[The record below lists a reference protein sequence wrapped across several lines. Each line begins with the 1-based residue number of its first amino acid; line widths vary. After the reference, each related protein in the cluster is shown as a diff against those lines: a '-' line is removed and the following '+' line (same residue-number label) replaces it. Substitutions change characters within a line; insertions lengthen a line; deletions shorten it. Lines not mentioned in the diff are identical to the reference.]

1 MAQRPGQR
9 SGQRSGR
16 GEAADPGFQDL
27 VREDL
32 KTGKFRPVYLLAGED
47 ILRVEGVVEKI
58 RKDALGESGAAFNYH
73 VFRGDQT
80 PIARVI
86 QQALALPMLG
96 KLQVIWLKHAE
107 QCVGD
112 ADGAAAVEKYLARP
126 VPETILIMSSDKADK
141 RKRWVKLCQSEGWYF
156 DFSPPTGDALM
167 QWVLKAAQKES
178 LPLAPD
184 QARLLVEL
192 VGGDLMSLKS
202 EIDKL
207 ALMCEDRGRALSAEE
222 LGEIIMDQAALEG
235 YEITAALEPGRAA
248 EVLRTWFRLAEW
260 GRSAH
265 ELAPLLLARIR
276 KGALLAACRDEGLRD
291 GEIASL
297 SAQNPYSFRFLEP
310 MVRGMGLEGLS
321 RGLEIALDADRR
333 LKGSPLKPEL
343 VVEKTI
349 LELCREPD
357 GRRPAAARPRKD

>member
-1 MAQRPGQR
+1 
-9 SGQRSGR
+9 
-16 GEAADPGFQDL
+16 

>member
-1 MAQRPGQR
+1 MVQRG
-9 SGQRSGR
+9 GR

-47 ILRVEGVVEKI
+47 ALRVEGVVDRI
-58 RKDALGESGAAFNYH
+58 RRDALGESGAAFNYH
-73 VFRGDQT
+73 VFRGDRA
-80 PIARVI
+80 PVARVV

-96 KLQVIWLKHAE
+96 RLQVIWLRHADL
-107 QCVGD
+107 CVGD
-112 ADGAAAVEKYLARP
+112 QDSQAALEKYLARP
-126 VPETILIMSSDKADK
+126 VPETILIMSADKADK
-141 RKRWVKLCQSEGWYF
+141 RKRWVKLCQTSGWYF
-156 DFSPPTGDALM
+156 DFSPPTGEALL
-167 QWVLKAAQKES
+167 QWVLKAAQKEN
-178 LPLAPD
+178 LPLTPD

-192 VGGDLMSLKS
+192 VGNDLLGLKS

-207 ALMCEDRGRALSAEE
+207 ALMVEDRGRALTADE
-222 LGEIIMDQAALEG
+222 LGAIIMDQAALEG

-265 ELAPLLLARIR
+265 EIAPLLLSRIR
-276 KGALLAACRDEGLRD
+276 KGALLSACRAEGLRD
-291 GEIASL
+291 GETAAL
-297 SAQNPYSFRFLEP
+297 SAQNPYALRFLEP
-310 MVRGMGLEGLS
+310 ML
-321 RGLEIALDADRR
+321 RGLGPAGLDAALKVALETDRR

-343 VVEKTI
+343 VVEQAI

-357 GRRPAAARPRKD
+357 RRRPAPARP

>member
-1 MAQRPGQR
+1 MAQQR
-9 SGQRSGR
+9 GGR
-16 GEAADPGFQDL
+16 GEAAEPGFQDL

-47 ILRVEGVVEKI
+47 ALRVEGVVEKI
-58 RKDALGESGAAFNYH
+58 RKDALGPAGAAFNYH

-80 PIARVI
+80 PVARVV

-96 KLQVIWLKHAE
+96 RVQVIWLKQADL
-107 QCVGD
+107 CFGD
-112 ADGAAAVEKYLARP
+112 QDSQAALEKYLARP
-126 VPETILIMSSDKADK
+126 VPETILIMSADKADK
-141 RKRWVKLCQSEGWYF
+141 RKRWVKLCQSSGWYF
-156 DFSPPTGDALM
+156 DFSPPTGEALL
-167 QWVLKAAQKES
+167 QWVLKAAQKEA
-178 LPLAPD
+178 LPLTPD

-192 VGGDLMSLKS
+192 VGNDLMALKS

-207 ALMCEDRGRALSAEE
+207 ALMVEDRGRALTADE
-222 LGEIIMDQAALEG
+222 LGTIIMDQAALEG

-248 EVLRTWFRLAEW
+248 EVLRTWFRLTEW

-265 ELAPLLLARIR
+265 EIAPLLLSRIR

-291 GEIASL
+291 GETAAL
-297 SAQNPYSFRFLEP
+297 SAQNPYALRFLEP
-310 MVRGMGLEGLS
+310 MLRGLGPAGLS
-321 RGLEIALDADRR
+321 AALGVALDTDRR

-343 VVEKTI
+343 VVEQAI

-357 GRRPAAARPRKD
+357 RRRPAAARP

>member
-1 MAQRPGQR
+1 MAVRG
-9 SGQRSGR
+9 GR
-16 GEAADPGFQDL
+16 GEQSDPGFQDL
-27 VREDL
+27 VRDDL

-47 ILRVEGVVEKI
+47 MLRVEGVVEKI
-58 RKDALGESGAAFNYH
+58 RKDALGESGAIFNYH
-73 VFRGDQT
+73 VLRGDQA

-96 KLQVIWLKHAE
+96 SRQVIWLKQADH
-107 QCVGD
+107 CVGD
-112 ADGAAAVEKYLARP
+112 ADSQAALEKYLARP
-126 VPETILIMSSDKADK
+126 VPETILIMSADKADK

-167 QWVLKAAQKES
+167 QWIQKAAQKES
-178 LPLAPD
+178 LPLTAD

-192 VGGDLMSLKS
+192 VGNDLMSLKS

-207 ALMCEDRGRALSAEE
+207 ALMVEDRGRALSAEE
-222 LGEIIMDQAALEG
+222 LNEIIMDQAALEG

-265 ELAPLLLARIR
+265 EIAPLLLSRVR
-276 KGALLAACRDEGLRD
+276 KGALLAACRDEGMRD
-291 GEIASL
+291 NEIASL

-321 RGLEIALDADRR
+321 RGLETALDADRR
-333 LKGSPLKPEL
+333 LKGSPMKPEL
-343 VVEKTI
+343 VVESTI
-349 LELCREPD
+349 LELCRQP
-357 GRRPAAARPRKD
+357 GRSRPGAR

>member
-1 MAQRPGQR
+1 MAQRG
-9 SGQRSGR
+9 GR
-16 GEAADPGFQDL
+16 GEPTDPGFQDL

-32 KTGKFRPVYLLAGED
+32 KTGRFRPVYLLAGED
-47 ILRVEGVVEKI
+47 TLRVEGVVDKI
-58 RKDALGESGAAFNYH
+58 RRDALGENGAAFNYH

-80 PIARVI
+80 PVARVV

-96 KLQVIWLKHAE
+96 RLQVIWLKQAD
-107 QCVGD
+107 QCIGD
-112 ADGAAAVEKYLARP
+112 ADSQAALEKYLSRP
-126 VPETILIMSSDKADK
+126 VPETILIMSADKADK

-156 DFSPPTGDALM
+156 DFTPPTGDALM
-167 QWVLKAAQKES
+167 QWVLKAAQRES
-178 LPLAPD
+178 LPLTAD

-192 VGGDLMSLKS
+192 VGNDLMSLKS

-207 ALMCEDRGRALSAEE
+207 ALMCEDRGRSLTADE

-260 GRSAH
+260 GRNAF
-265 ELAPLLLARIR
+265 EIAPLLLSRIR

-291 GEIASL
+291 NEIALL

-310 MVRGMGLEGLS
+310 MVRGMGVDGLSEGLTV
-321 RGLEIALDADRR
+321 ALNADRR
-333 LKGSPLKPEL
+333 LKGSPLKPDIVLENA
-343 VVEKTI
+343 I
-349 LELCREPD
+349 LDLCRTRE
-357 GRRPAAARPRKD
+357 R